1 VSVRSAIVLQAAYAV
16 AALALLV
23 FANIE
28 PPPQRVGGFAGAGVG
43 AGAAI
48 VLYGAL
54 ARGVDPPDRRLLV
67 PALWAGATEEVVWR
81 WGVLAGAA
89 SFVGWAGA
97 FALSTWGFAFRHTR
111 SDGLLSY
118 LVLGAAFGGVFV
130 ATGRLIAAIVA
141 HAGYNALVFAAGR
154 R

>member
-1 VSVRSAIVLQAAYAV
+1 
-16 AALALLV
+16 
-23 FANIE
+23 
-28 PPPQRVGGFAGAGVG
+28 
-43 AGAAI
+43 
-48 VLYGAL
+48 
-54 ARGVDPPDRRLLV
+54 V

-89 SFVGWAGA
+89 SLVGWAGGLV
-97 FALSTWGFAFRHTR
+97 LSTSGFAFRHTR
-111 SDGLLSY
+111 SEGLVSY

-141 HAGYNALVFAAGR
+141 HAGYNALVFLAGR